1 MNDKYMTN
9 VQRLV
14 AAGVLDD
21 KGLNDDAKKTING
34 IKLSDEE
41 IKVLADFKQKLGLA
55 PLELKPG
62 PNITVFGSL

>member
-1 MNDKYMTN
+1 MSEKKKSN
-9 VQRLV
+9 VERLV
-14 AAGVLDD
+14 KAGVLDE
-21 KGLNDDAKKTING
+21 KYLDDAARKKINE